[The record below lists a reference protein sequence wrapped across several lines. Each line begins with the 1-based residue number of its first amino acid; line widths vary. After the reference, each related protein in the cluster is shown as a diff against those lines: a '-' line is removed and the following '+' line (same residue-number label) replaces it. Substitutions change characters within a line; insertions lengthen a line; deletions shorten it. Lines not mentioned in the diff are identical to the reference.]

1 MPLSNMEFASRIT
14 YATINDDA
22 PTSSLAP
29 FIRAALFSVASNTR
43 FRLFLS
49 SHGHMMLVFDSAIKR
64 DMVVDLSPI
73 IHDGGRVSLSL
84 VRSEE
89 TKNCLRVSSDWLVAV
104 SATRFRAEH

>member
-22 PTSSLAP
+22 PTSSPAP

-43 FRLFLS
+43 FWLFPS
-49 SHGHMMLVFDSAIKR
+49 SHAHMMLVFDSAIKH
-64 DMVVDLSPI
+64 DMAVDLSRI
-73 IHDGGRVSLSL
+73 IHGGGRVSL

-89 TKNCLRVSSDWLVAV
+89 TENRFRVSSDWLVAI
-104 SATRFRAEH
+104 SATHFSAEH